1 MAVRRGLVPLLA
13 VGVAYAA
20 FLVGFLVLLRLIGPE
35 YQHSDNLSRGV
46 VFLVWSVVALIA
58 VAVSLT
64 SLTFAARHLRVWLR
78 VAIAVSNL
86 PVVVVAPLLFVVGI
100 WGLQD
105 YSASFAAYD
114 TAAQVCG
121 HPPVIAQTGWGA
133 GYMLPGAFDYERQRY
148 TTHDRFI
155 FGGTVYYC
163 TGADAEAHGLR
174 PFP

>member
-58 VAVSLT
+58 VAVTLT

-78 VAIAVSNL
+78 AAIAVSNL

-100 WGLQD
+100 CGLQE
-105 YSASFAAYD
+105 YSALFAASD
-114 TAAQVCG
+114 APRPVCR
-121 HPPVIAQTGWGA
+121 PP
-133 GYMLPGAFDYERQRY
+133 P
-148 TTHDRFI
+148 
-155 FGGTVYYC
+155 
-163 TGADAEAHGLR
+163 
-174 PFP
+174 